1 MNWTLTIEDF
11 SRRDTQ
17 LSAVLDSLYDGVYI
31 VDKDRRILFWNR
43 GAEKITGYSADEV
56 VGRRCSANI
65 LNHIDA
71 DGTLLC
77 RRACPLLRAIQTG
90 KEIEAKVY
98 PLHKDGRRFP
108 TLTHVA
114 PIRDE
119 RGKIIAGI
127 EIFRDITLE
136 EDFRHLQEKFSALI
150 KKYVSTATFD
160 EVMTQ
165 ARAGGDE
172 TPSLKDVT
180 VLFIDIVGF
189 TAYSETRSP
198 AEVVL
203 MLNEV
208 FGICEVIIRTYH
220 GDIDKYMGDS
230 VMAVFIDANDAIE
243 AAVRILDKTRVQMN
257 THRREQGLEPVHI
270 RIGINSG
277 HVIRGNVGSAER
289 KDLTVIGDTV
299 NAASRIQSMT
309 DPDTIAISEATYGR
323 LHEENAA
330 LFTFLRK
337 VTIKGKE
344 QPIPIFQYRP
354 ENLESRVLMPGIVP
368 FIKGHTVDG
377 EVSQFPRISL
387 ASVSAGNW
395 QKSTIP

>member
-1 MNWTLTIEDF
+1 LEIF
-11 SRRDTQ
+11 IG
-17 LSAVLDSLYDGVYI
+17 SALKS
-31 VDKDRRILFWNR
+31 
-43 GAEKITGYSADEV
+43 
-56 VGRRCSANI
+56 GRR
-65 LNHIDA
+65 
-71 DGTLLC
+71 G
-77 RRACPLLRAIQTG
+77 CPLLRAIQTG

-114 PIRDE
+114 PIRNE
-119 RGKIIAGI
+119 RGEIIAGI

-150 KKYVSTATFD
+150 KKYVSAATFD
-160 EVMTQ
+160 EVLTQ

-172 TPSLKDVT
+172 TSSVKDVT

-189 TAYSETRSP
+189 TAYSEARSP

-208 FGICEVIIRTYH
+208 FGICEVIIRTHH

-243 AAVRILDKTRVQMN
+243 AAVRILDKTLVQMN
-257 THRREQGLEPVHI
+257 KLRREQGLEPVHI

-309 DPDTIAISEATYGR
+309 DPDTIAISEATNGR
-323 LHEENAA
+323 LHAENAA
-330 LFTFLRK
+330 LFTFLQK
-337 VTIKGKE
+337 VTVRGKE

-354 ENLESRVLMPGIVP
+354 ENMEPRVLMPGIVP
-368 FIKGHTVDG
+368 FITGHTVEG
-377 EVSQFPRISL
+377 EVSPFPRIPL
-387 ASVSAGNW
+387 ASVSDGNW
-395 QKSTIP
+395 QKSRIS

>member
-1 MNWTLTIEDF
+1 MSRILTIEDL

-31 VDKDRRILFWNR
+31 VDKKRRILFWNR

-56 VGRRCSANI
+56 AGRRCSANI
-65 LNHIDA
+65 LNHIDS

-77 RRACPLLRAIQTG
+77 RSACPLLKVIQTG
-90 KEIEAKVY
+90 QEIEAKVY

-136 EDFRHLQEKFSALI
+136 EDFRHLQEKFSAVI
-150 KKYVSTATFD
+150 KKYVSAATFD

-165 ARAGGDE
+165 ARVGGDE
-172 TPSLKDVT
+172 NPSLKDVT

-189 TAYSETRSP
+189 TAYSETRPP

-243 AAVRILDKTRVQMN
+243 AAVRILDKTLVQMN
-257 THRREQGLEPVHI
+257 TH
-270 RIGINSG
+270 
-277 HVIRGNVGSAER
+277 
-289 KDLTVIGDTV
+289 
-299 NAASRIQSMT
+299 
-309 DPDTIAISEATYGR
+309 
-323 LHEENAA
+323 
-330 LFTFLRK
+330 
-337 VTIKGKE
+337 
-344 QPIPIFQYRP
+344 
-354 ENLESRVLMPGIVP
+354 
-368 FIKGHTVDG
+368 
-377 EVSQFPRISL
+377 
-387 ASVSAGNW
+387 
-395 QKSTIP
+395 